1 MKTYILLE
9 NIIFYAYHGVLK
21 QETTVGN
28 TYTVNLKLAT
38 DMSKAFETDSIN
50 DTISYAAVYDV
61 VKNEMSIPSQLI
73 EHVANRI
80 VQSLKKTFPEVSG
93 IELKLSKRN
102 PPMGAQLDCAS
113 VVLIEGI
120 V

>member
-9 NIIFYAYHGVLK
+9 NIIFYAHHGVFE
-21 QETTVGN
+21 QETTIGN
-28 TYTVNLKLAT
+28 IYTVNLKLAV
-38 DMSKAFETDSIN
+38 DMNRAFETDSIN
-50 DTISYAAVYDV
+50 DTISYADVYDAI
-61 VKNEMSIPSQLI
+61 KREMNTPSHLI

-80 VQSLKKTFPEVSG
+80 VQSLKKRFPEVLG

-113 VVLIEGI
+113 VVLIDGI